1 MTGST
6 TCDRDALARA
16 AADEYYYTKRLKQAL
31 DAPNSGT
38 NISGINAPEHW
49 DANKVSSVHDVPLD
63 PSTDKSNLVT
73 SMVAREAQVQS
84 CVNELIS
91 YQELDNAQHA
101 TAQGTENALK
111 VAEDQRQ
118 EAIRSYSNMLS
129 DRDSKARVVEI
140 NTYYSKEYNAYTN
153 ILKIIFAFCIPL
165 VILGMLNKEELI
177 DDGTYFRFSLLIIII
192 ALLMTAYRINDMYWR
207 NNINYDNYEW
217 LYSNPR
223 KDDKLKRSVA
233 GNEGIALSSG
243 TATCQGAACCNSTT
257 FWNGERCEVLP
268 THNYI
273 GNFYYCVTINGTE
286 QINSVEFVPTTSLSG
301 RVVGSVIN
309 GTYSVN
315 RTNGSW
321 ARIVIDRP
329 QEDFSAPQKSYN
341 TSLLS
346 TSTSSGNRIVFT
358 DRTVPANHAERNYAP
373 KHNEISTG
381 TQWVSFDSAPPSA
394 CSEIT
399 SAA

>member
-1 MTGST
+1 MTGSS
-6 TCDRDALARA
+6 TCDGVALAQT
-16 AADEYYYTKRLKQAL
+16 AADEYYYTQRLKQAL
-31 DAPNSGT
+31 DAPNPNT
-38 NISGINAPEHW
+38 KISGINAPEHW
-49 DANKVSSVHDVPLD
+49 TDTSIHTANLNVGV
-63 PSTDKSNLVT
+63 DKSSLV
-73 SMVAREAQVQS
+73 SAMNAREALVQT

-91 YQELDNAQHA
+91 YQELDNAQTA
-101 TAQGTENALK
+101 TAQGTESALK

-118 EAIRSYSNMLS
+118 EAIRSYNNMLS
-129 DRDSKARVVEI
+129 DRDSKARIVEV

-257 FWNGERCEVLP
+257 FWNGERCQELP
-268 THNYI
+268 SHDYI
-273 GNFYYCVTINGTE
+273 GNFYYCVTIDGTE
-286 QINSVEFVPTTSLSG
+286 QINSVGFVPTTTHAG
-301 RVVGSVIN
+301 KVVGSVIN
-309 GTYSVN
+309 GTYAVN

-321 ARIVIDRP
+321 ASIVIDRP
-329 QEDFSAPQKSYN
+329 QEDFSAEQKSYN
-341 TSLLS
+341 TSLL
-346 TSTSSGNRIVFT
+346 STSSGNRIVFT
-358 DRTVPANHAERNYAP
+358 DRTVSAGHAERNYAP
-373 KHNEISTG
+373 KRNEISTG
-381 TQWVSFDSAPPSA
+381 TQWVSFETAPPSA

>member
-6 TCDRDALARA
+6 TCNKVTLGQAT
-16 AADEYYYTKRLKQAL
+16 ADENYFTKRFKHAL
-31 DAPNSGT
+31 DGAVSLTDT
-38 NISGINAPEHW
+38 NVKPPKYW
-49 DANKVSSVHDVPLD
+49 DANKVTSVHDVPLN
-63 PSTDKSNLVT
+63 PLTDKSNLVT
-73 SMVAREAQVQS
+73 SMNTREAEVQK

-91 YQELDNAQHA
+91 YQELDNAQRTTNQA
-101 TAQGTENALK
+101 TMQALE
-111 VAEDQRQ
+111 VAESQRQ
-118 EAIRSYSNMLS
+118 DALRSYNNMLS
-129 DRDSKARVVEI
+129 ERDSKARIVEI

-177 DDGTYFRFSLLIIII
+177 DDATYFRFSLLIIII
-192 ALLMTAYRINDMYWR
+192 AVLMTAYRINDMYWR

-223 KDDKLKRSVA
+223 KDDKLKRSLA

-273 GNFYYCVTINGTE
+273 GNFYYCVTIDGTE

-309 GTYSVN
+309 GTYAVN

-321 ARIVIDRP
+321 ASIVIDRP
-329 QEDFSAPQKSYN
+329 PEDFSGTQKSYN
-341 TSLLS
+341 TSLF
-346 TSTSSGNRIVFT
+346 STSSRNRIVFT
-358 DRTVPANHAERNYAP
+358 DRTVPASHPERAFAP
-373 KHNEISTG
+373 KHNDISTG
-381 TQWVSFDSAPPSA
+381 TQWVSFDTTTPSS

-399 SAA
+399 DA

>member
-1 MTGST
+1 MTGSS
-6 TCDRDALARA
+6 TCDRVALAQA
-16 AADEYYYTKRLKQAL
+16 AADENYYTKRLKQAL
-31 DAPNSGT
+31 DARDAGIT
-38 NISGINAPEHW
+38 KQISGINAPTHW
-49 DANKVSSVHDVPLD
+49 TDTAIHTTDLNVGL
-63 PSTDKSNLVT
+63 DKSRLI
-73 SMVAREAQVQS
+73 SAMDAREALVQT

-91 YQELDNAQHA
+91 YQELDNAQQT
-101 TAQGTENALK
+101 TAAGTEQALS

-118 EAIRSYSNMLS
+118 EAIRSYNNMLS
-129 DRDSKARVVEI
+129 ERDSKARIVEI

-192 ALLMTAYRINDMYWR
+192 AVLMTAYRINDMYWR

-223 KDDKLKRSVA
+223 KDDKLKRSLA
-233 GNEGIALSSG
+233 GNEGISLSSES
-243 TATCQGAACCNSTT
+243 ATCRGAACCNSTT

-268 THNYI
+268 THKYI
-273 GNFYYCVTINGTE
+273 GKFYYCVTIDGTE
-286 QINSVEFVPTTSLSG
+286 QINSVEFVPTTSISG

-309 GTYSVN
+309 GTYAVN

-321 ARIVIDRP
+321 ASIVIDRP
-329 QEDFSAPQKSYN
+329 PEDFSGTQKSYN

-346 TSTSSGNRIVFT
+346 TSSGNKIVFT
-358 DRTVPANHAERNYAP
+358 DRTVPASHPERAFAP
-373 KHNEISTG
+373 KHNDISTG
-381 TQWVSFDSAPPSA
+381 TQRVSFDTTTPSSCA
-394 CSEIT
+394 EI
-399 SAA
+399 SGA